1 LLLCPPSWQG
11 PAWLVNH
18 LVEGNG
24 HHCPGSGERGGHNN
38 TEINLVFREMVR
50 PAPAGRAFNQRKT
63 VISIGVKELLESGVH
78 FGHQTKRW
86 NPKMKPFIFDA
97 RNGIHIID
105 LSKTASR
112 LEAACDFLAETCR
125 KGGQVLF
132 VGTKKQAQEA
142 VLEAAKSC
150 GQHYVTERW
159 LGGTLTN
166 FNTIKR
172 SIARLKEIEKMEADG
187 SINQYVK
194 QEQSMLRREAARLV
208 KNFDGIRTMDKFPA
222 AMFVVDIKREHNAVA
237 EGRRLKIPIVA
248 IVDTNC
254 DPDLVD
260 YPIAA
265 NDDAIRS
272 VRVIL
277 SQIVQTVTLAR
288 AEYEAKYARRKA
300 TEEAAATVPA
310 SETPPGEA
318 APKIEENPVPAA
330 SAEQGVPA

>member
-1 LLLCPPSWQG
+1 MVCQKGGLLTKGKSVL
-11 PAWLVNH
+11 
-18 LVEGNG
+18 
-24 HHCPGSGERGGHNN
+24 
-38 TEINLVFREMVR
+38 
-50 PAPAGRAFNQRKT
+50 
-63 VISIGVKELLESGVH
+63 SIGVKELLESGVH

-86 NPKMKPFIFDA
+86 NPKMKQFIFDS

-105 LSKTASR
+105 LSKTLKQ
-112 LEAACDFLAETCR
+112 LETACDFLASTCR

-142 VLEAAKSC
+142 VREAAKAC
-150 GQHYVTERW
+150 GQFYVTERW

-166 FNTIKR
+166 FATIKR
-172 SIARLKEIEKMEADG
+172 SIGRLKEIEKMEADR

-208 KNFDGIRTMDKFPA
+208 KYFDGIRTMDKFPA

-248 IVDTNC
+248 VVDTNC

-272 VRVIL
+272 VRLIL
-277 SQIVQTVTLAR
+277 TTIVQTVSAAR
-288 AEYEAKYARRKA
+288 SEYESRSARRKMPA
-300 TEEAAATVPA
+300 EGAAEGAPSEETAAAPA
-310 SETPPGEA
+310 EA
-318 APKIEENPVPAA
+318 V
-330 SAEQGVPA
+330 